1 MANILF
7 LQNLPFEYMGPM
19 YISALLK
26 KHGHQCRLIIVS
38 EHKDYLNGI
47 REYDPDIIAFSTM
60 TGPHKWVLETAE
72 KVKKI
77 IDKPVILGGAHP
89 TFFPEII
96 NDPSVDIVCMGE
108 GEYAALELADKLD
121 KGEDISGIKNLWIK
135 KGGKIIKNELRPLV
149 RNLDELPFPDRT
161 LYDNCAI
168 LRSVPA
174 MKFLT
179 GRGCPYRCSFCF
191 NHKFNEMYR
200 GLGGVVRKRG
210 ADSLISEIK
219 ETTRKYG
226 LKLIRF
232 PDDTFTGNRR
242 WLLEFLSK
250 YKEEVKLP
258 YTGLARANELNEDS
272 VRMLKSSGCLN
283 VYFGLETGDEAMRN
297 KILKKNLTDKQI
309 MDAAALLRK
318 HQVRFG
324 TYNMFGLPDETL
336 SMAFKTIKLN
346 RKIKPDYVINNVFQP
361 YPKTEIADYAAEHG
375 MLNPN
380 IGYLETMNEGSILQV
395 KDINRLINLCRF
407 AYLAVKA
414 PVLTPLIKVLIKLPP
429 NKFYKMVFDI
439 TSAPA
444 MKSNLNLS
452 WFNLLR
458 WGIKLRKIT

>member
-26 KHGHQCRLIIVS
+26 KHGHRCRLIIVS
-38 EHKDYLNGI
+38 EHKDYLDEI

-72 KVKKI
+72 KVKTI
-77 IDKPVILGGAHP
+77 VDKPVILGGAHP

-108 GEYAALELADKLD
+108 GEYAALELADKID

-135 KGGKIIKNELRPLV
+135 KEGKIIRNELRPLI
-149 RNLDELPFPDRT
+149 RDLDELPFPDRT
-161 LYDNCAI
+161 LYDDCAI

-219 ETTRKYG
+219 ETSQKYG

-242 WLLEFLSK
+242 WLLEFLNK
-250 YKEEVKLP
+250 YKEEIKLP

-272 VRMLKSSGCLN
+272 VKMLKSSGCLN
-283 VYFGLETGDEAMRN
+283 IYFGLETGDEEMRN

-309 MDAAALLRK
+309 IDAAALLRK
-318 HQVRFG
+318 HRVRFG

-336 SMAFKTIKLN
+336 TMAFKTIKLN

-375 MLNPN
+375 MLNPS

-414 PVLTPLIKVLIKLPP
+414 PALTPLINVLIKLPP
-429 NKFYKMVFDI
+429 NKLYKMVFDI

-452 WFNLLR
+452 WLNLLR